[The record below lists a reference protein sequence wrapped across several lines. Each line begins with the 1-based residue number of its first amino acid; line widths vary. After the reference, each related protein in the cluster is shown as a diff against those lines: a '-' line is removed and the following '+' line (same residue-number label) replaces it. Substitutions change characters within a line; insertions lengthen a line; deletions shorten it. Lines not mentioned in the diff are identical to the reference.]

1 MHLFRHLSGPAVA
14 CRLVRP
20 TPRLGRAALRRRY
33 TWSFN
38 PSGVRL
44 PVLPPG
50 PVSFYL
56 TFSPIP
62 RPEARLLFS
71 VTLLYP
77 FGYLPVRK
85 DGALCCPDFPL
96 PVVGPGATDRPARL
110 QRYELFANCD
120 EGGTAEAI
128 TAERGILI
136 IAPGV
141 LCGKDTSYLLL
152 QPAAADTMNKNNLA
166 HA

>member
-1 MHLFRHLSGPAVA
+1 MHLFRHLSCHAVA
-14 CRLVRP
+14 CVIVRP
-20 TPRLGRAALRRRY
+20 TPRLGRAALGRRY

-44 PVLPPG
+44 AMSPPR

-62 RPEARLLFS
+62 RPEAWLLFS

-85 DGALCCPDFPL
+85 HGALCCPDFPPFL
-96 PVVGPGATDRPARL
+96 LERAT
-110 QRYELFANCD
+110 
-120 EGGTAEAI
+120 G
-128 TAERGILI
+128 
-136 IAPGV
+136 
-141 LCGKDTSYLLL
+141 
-152 QPAAADTMNKNNLA
+152 QPAAWSKLRIILNNAAMGAFVESWYFCLSTLRCR
-166 HA
+166 HERPEDGGFPI